1 MSDWSL
7 KGVMYLQSDALLPAI
22 ATLLRATP
30 QEFREL
36 KLAIVASKQS
46 SWWPA

>member
-1 MSDWSL
+1 M
-7 KGVMYLQSDALLPAI
+7 QIEALLPAI

-36 KLAIVASKQS
+36 KLAIVANRQA
-46 SWWPA
+46 SWWPS

>member
-1 MSDWSL
+1 MESF
-7 KGVMYLQSDALLPAI
+7 LQIDALLPAI

-36 KLAIVASKQS
+36 KLAVVAQRQS
-46 SWWPA
+46 SWWRG